1 MQKAKIEDEF
11 GEYFVPKDH
20 KNRLVGYTQLEQI
33 FLGDHIAAFN
43 PNLPDGAMYIPE
55 LFGQLISFTSADLL
69 FGLEP
74 VSITS
79 TDEVGT
85 EFVDTFRE
93 ANRDFDTR
101 LFEAA
106 LSNSYFGDIV
116 VELKLVD
123 DKPEVIFHDP
133 RNWVFKLNPDGTFRQ
148 HELCFMVKDVSG
160 ELYLHKRIHQKGLII
175 NELWKVTN
183 RDKTKKTFDE
193 GNLTRATFADIGM
206 DVQDEEPT
214 GVDDFLVK
222 QIPNMRLL
230 NGVAGLSD
238 YVGKK
243 QLMNALNMLTSFAT
257 YVLEKNSDPAMEVP
271 EGTLNADSEV
281 YREDF
286 RVFQTNAQTKG
297 IPRYITWDGGLT
309 SLFEQR
315 THVIEMLALYSE
327 ISLGLLGKET
337 GGPMP
342 EAYRTARLKYMRTLM
357 KMARKQRYWTEGLL
371 WVMETS
377 QKLTGV
383 KDSSVS
389 DFNIQ
394 FSDGLPN
401 DTVEELEGRMLERD
415 LKIKS
420 NETIVRETLSQQ
432 GWTQEQIE
440 DELEKIR
447 LEKSANTP
455 PNMSTAPVNIF
466 ERSTEVTQP
475 EDGEQGQAG
484 NSGS

>member
-1 MQKAKIEDEF
+1 
-11 GEYFVPKDH
+11 
-20 KNRLVGYTQLEQI
+20 
-33 FLGDHIAAFN
+33 
-43 PNLPDGAMYIPE
+43 
-55 LFGQLISFTSADLL
+55 
-69 FGLEP
+69 
-74 VSITS
+74 
-79 TDEVGT
+79 
-85 EFVDTFRE
+85 
-93 ANRDFDTR
+93 
-101 LFEAA
+101 
-106 LSNSYFGDIV
+106 
-116 VELKLVD
+116 
-123 DKPEVIFHDP
+123 
-133 RNWVFKLNPDGTFRQ
+133 
-148 HELCFMVKDVSG
+148 
-160 ELYLHKRIHQKGLII
+160 
-175 NELWKVTN
+175 
-183 RDKTKKTFDE
+183 
-193 GNLTRATFADIGM
+193 
-206 DVQDEEPT
+206 
-214 GVDDFLVK
+214 
-222 QIPNMRLL
+222 MRLL

-394 FSDGLPN
+394 FSDGLPYSRVDEFLSGEYSVAQYYWHDPLTGEN
-401 DTVEELEGRMLERD
+401 EMSHDRLFVGQVPGVLELQREMG
-415 LKIKS
+415 IKLT
-420 NETIVRETLSQQ
+420 EY
-432 GWTQEQIE
+432 
-440 DELEKIR
+440 
-447 LEKSANTP
+447 KS
-455 PNMSTAPVNIF
+455 
-466 ERSTEVTQP
+466 
-475 EDGEQGQAG
+475 
-484 NSGS
+484 